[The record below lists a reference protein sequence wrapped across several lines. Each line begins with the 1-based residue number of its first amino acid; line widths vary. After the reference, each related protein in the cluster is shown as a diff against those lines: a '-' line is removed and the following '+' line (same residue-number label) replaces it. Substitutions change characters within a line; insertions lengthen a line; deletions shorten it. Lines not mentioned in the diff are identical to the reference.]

1 MATPENKAQLVQ
13 AAEAFA
19 AAVNNFDGDA
29 SEQTKLLK
37 QADKLRFLLET
48 PFDTVMKQWE
58 LVST

>member
-29 SEQTKLLK
+29 SKQTKLLK

-48 PFDTVMKQWE
+48 PFDTVQA
-58 LVST
+58 SR